1 MQSVILAVLFPTQK
15 IFILEKRKE
24 HVRNHGLKIWHTTI
38 QSMQK
43 LLKNIKEKISLKI
56 KEKIESDGYFQL
68 IMENIDATILFL
80 ETNFINVSG
89 YQGPFISTKKLSIMF
104 QDFALQIS
112 KNNQEKLNLDEG
124 KVVLKQGKQFNFKVD
139 YLNFKQEIS
148 KETEIQTDSIEEKII
163 SQNKNFIQSEEEKL
177 IQKEESN
184 SDDSEI
190 KFIIENS
197 SILFSAEGSHSEI
210 RKVIFGEEFPK
221 ETVIQYLIEI
231 KLHVHEDIGSTE
243 EISSLKS
250 KKRKSKSD
258 GFSSSLVGSI
268 DYSVQSKEI
277 ISNAVTHM
285 VSPLLSTGKV
295 HVWNQGKDGTATL
308 HILVQKDVF
317 DAMTRKKNSK
327 GNMGGFANPYTR
339 IRQLPYE
346 ADVRKLIKNGIVEV
360 VGLDNFDHD
369 SLKITTIPMK
379 IYMSK
384 ELMKIEDEKLFVL
397 VGDSAC
403 GLIFVEGANNAI
415 HTGAFYGESLFNF
428 YLEEDLTPESL
439 KSYTFKTVPD
449 QLKESVDKIHK
460 RYKEAEKRIEFKE
473 KAIRSGENIAKK
485 INISS
490 SKISS
495 SSSYS
500 RDEEVVLGD
509 VPSDS
514 IYFNDFKDL
523 ENAVDSLESDDV
535 FGSLIHLFDT
545 FVNDIEEEIN
555 YLHQPTRKNIDSH
568 QVQKL
573 MKETKNLIEYILKNK
588 TDKQKCLEFVKTYHK
603 DVYDSTLKESSVL
616 IFFET
621 HKKTNLTEK
630 METITKK
637 LTQILDK

>member
-1 MQSVILAVLFPTQK
+1 
-15 IFILEKRKE
+15 
-24 HVRNHGLKIWHTTI
+24 
-38 QSMQK
+38 
-43 LLKNIKEKISLKI
+43 
-56 KEKIESDGYFQL
+56 
-68 IMENIDATILFL
+68 
-80 ETNFINVSG
+80 
-89 YQGPFISTKKLSIMF
+89 MF

-112 KNNQEKLNLDEG
+112 KNNQEKLKLDEG

-139 YLNFKQEIS
+139 YLNLKQEIS

-163 SQNKNFIQSEEEKL
+163 SQNKIFIQSEEEKL
-177 IQKEESN
+177 NQKEELI
-184 SDDSEI
+184 DDSEI

-210 RKVIFGEEFPK
+210 RKVIFGEEFPA

-243 EISSLKS
+243 ISSIKS

-258 GFSSSLVGSI
+258 GFSSLVGSI
-268 DYSVQSKEI
+268 DYSVQSNEL

-308 HILVQKDVF
+308 HILVEKDVF
-317 DAMTRKKNSK
+317 DAMTGKKNSK

-346 ADVRKLIKNGIVEV
+346 ADVRKLIKNGIVDV
-360 VGLDNFDHD
+360 VGLENFDHD

-384 ELMKIEDEKLFVL
+384 ELLKIEDEKLFVL

-485 INISS
+485 INMSS

-495 SSSYS
+495 STSYS

-523 ENAVDSLESDDV
+523 ENAVDSLE
-535 FGSLIHLFDT
+535 
-545 FVNDIEEEIN
+545 
-555 YLHQPTRKNIDSH
+555 
-568 QVQKL
+568 
-573 MKETKNLIEYILKNK
+573 
-588 TDKQKCLEFVKTYHK
+588 
-603 DVYDSTLKESSVL
+603 
-616 IFFET
+616 
-621 HKKTNLTEK
+621 
-630 METITKK
+630 
-637 LTQILDK
+637 